1 MKSFMEVLLFQW
13 SQVFKKLEWKPMI
26 DVWFGKFKVSLYLN
40 NFFCYVNSVY
50 FFMLIQFNFNKLILL
65 QI

>member
-1 MKSFMEVLLFQW
+1 
-13 SQVFKKLEWKPMI
+13 MI

-40 NFFCYVNSVY
+40 SFFCYVNSVY

>member
-1 MKSFMEVLLFQW
+1 MKSFMEVPLFQW

-26 DVWFGKFKVSLYLN
+26 DVRFRKFKVSLYLN
-40 NFFCYVNSVY
+40 SFFVMLIQFI